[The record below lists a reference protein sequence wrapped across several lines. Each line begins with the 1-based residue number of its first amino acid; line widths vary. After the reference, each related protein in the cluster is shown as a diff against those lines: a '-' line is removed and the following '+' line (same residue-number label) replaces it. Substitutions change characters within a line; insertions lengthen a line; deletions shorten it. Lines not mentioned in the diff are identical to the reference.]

1 MGLSGQPDG
10 WSHASDLCMDTAIW
24 AHASAL
30 QKLHAL
36 LSLCHCRVGP
46 RSQIHPLHHN
56 NHGEL
61 SASSVPDI
69 RACLVILSVVGLY
82 NVTRHGSSRPR
93 KPRNSGSRASPS
105 RNLATRS
112 LGSGSLGPALW
123 ARHHSPRIRTGKSHR
138 AWRSGQVNFLRR
150 FGGRRSWNSSTK
162 CTLLRRSTT
171 DLRGQGILL
180 TESR

>member
-46 RSQIHPLHHN
+46 RSQIHPLHRN

-61 SASSVPDI
+61 SASSIPDI

-112 LGSGSLGPALW
+112 LGRGSLGPALW
-123 ARHHSPRIRTGKSHR
+123 ARHHSPRIRTESLTVR
-138 AWRSGQVNFLRR
+138 
-150 FGGRRSWNSSTK
+150 GGPGR
-162 CTLLRRSTT
+162 
-171 DLRGQGILL
+171 
-180 TESR
+180 